1 MGKKKELR
9 KLQKENHRAT
19 VKLLEDTIVKLLE
32 VGVREFNLDTENREL
47 RDELDHIREYV
58 AKIVDSVIAD
68 TTPTSRIRIHVL
80 NVYKE
85 MGQKSFITVP
95 KGTGMQGMG
104 IVGDPE

>member
-9 KLQKENHRAT
+9 LMREENNRTT
-19 VKLLEDTIVKLLE
+19 VKLWE
-32 VGVREFNLDTENREL
+32 VEGREFTLDTKNREL

-95 KGTGMQGMG
+95 KGTGMQGIG

>member
-9 KLQKENHRAT
+9 IATLKLWEVEN
-19 VKLLEDTIVKLLE
+19 
-32 VGVREFNLDTENREL
+32 REFTLETKNREL

-58 AKIVDSVIAD
+58 AKIVDCVIAD
-68 TTPTSRIRIHVL
+68 TTPTSRIRSHVL

-85 MGQKSFITVP
+85 MGQKSFITVL
-95 KGTGMQGMG
+95 KGTGMQGIG